1 MSTQLSTG
9 GPTLVEQACL
19 KVTGFRELYNQLER
33 DISLSGRSLST
44 LKNYS
49 RHIAQLA
56 LYFHQ
61 LPHQLAPDQVQDY
74 LWMIQ
79 KEHAPSKSYFK
90 HAVYGL
96 RLLFRLV
103 GRDDRAIALPS
114 LPKEHKLPAVFSKEE
129 VRRLLKAPR
138 LLKHRVLLALIYS
151 AGLRMQE
158 VCRLLLTDIDWQR
171 EQIHI
176 RQSKGRKDRS
186 PQATAGR
193 LKRDRR

>member
-61 LPHQLAPDQVQDY
+61 LPHQLAQDQVQDY
-74 LWMIQ
+74 LWMI
-79 KEHAPSKSYFK
+79 
-90 HAVYGL
+90 
-96 RLLFRLV
+96 
-103 GRDDRAIALPS
+103 
-114 LPKEHKLPAVFSKEE
+114 HK
-129 VRRLLKAPR
+129 
-138 LLKHRVLLALIYS
+138 
-151 AGLRMQE
+151 
-158 VCRLLLTDIDWQR
+158 
-171 EQIHI
+171 
-176 RQSKGRKDRS
+176 
-186 PQATAGR
+186 
-193 LKRDRR
+193 